1 MYNVPK
7 DTTENYISDI
17 VSKHKQEIISILN
30 NLEKQEANK
39 KLYNY
44 LFDKIKTRD
53 YLNIQKV
60 MVKNPQEFKYKVFC
74 NIKVKKH
81 TNKYDLLNEI
91 IEKMSLTFEIES
103 KNIYD
108 LDKNE
113 NKEVFFYTN
122 NDEVVYK
129 VMFYGK
135 HLKTPSSIEE
145 METEVEQIL
154 NKIQGEGLID
164 LCKVQD
170 IDIKVINRFRK
181 SIYYDI
187 ENIDFSD
194 DILDSVD
201 KKTLF
206 YNYMEEFNL
215 TNTEEAFINLC
226 FQGYNIYKDED
237 IIYFQEVLKK
247 KDNQSYSKNYLRND
261 FFNKLCEKLS
271 ENSPFCED

>member
-7 DTTENYISDI
+7 DTTESYISDI
-17 VSKHKQEIISILN
+17 VSKHKQEILIIFN
-30 NLEKQEANK
+30 NLDRQEATK

-74 NIKVKKH
+74 NIKVKKD

-91 IEKMSLTFEIES
+91 IEKMSLTFDIES

-122 NDEVVYK
+122 NDEIVYK

-135 HLKTPSSIEE
+135 HLKTLSSTEE
-145 METEVEQIL
+145 MENEIEHMI
-154 NKIQGEGLID
+154 NEIQGELID

-181 SIYYDI
+181 SLYYDI
-187 ENIDFSD
+187 ESIDFTD

-206 YNYMEEFNL
+206 YNYIEEFNL
-215 TNTEEAFINLC
+215 TNVEEAFINLC

-237 IIYFQEVLKK
+237 VIYFQEVMKK
-247 KDNQSYSKNYLRND
+247 KDSQSYSKNYLRND
-261 FFNKLCEKLS
+261 FFNKLCIKVS